1 MNQEFIVQVIG
12 YVISGVV
19 ALIVASLQHSKTT
32 ALIEYRLEQ
41 LEKKVDKHNNFMER
55 LALVETRLN
64 LKESKDKSNG

>member
-1 MNQEFIVQVIG
+1 MSQELFVQLIG

-19 ALIVASLQHSKTT
+19 ALIVATLQHSKTT

-55 LALVETRLN
+55 LALVETKLS
-64 LKESKDKSNG
+64 LKEREKQNG

>member
-1 MNQEFIVQVIG
+1 MSQELFVQLIG

-19 ALIVASLQHSKTT
+19 ALIVATLQHSKTT

-55 LALVETRLN
+55 LALVETKL
-64 LKESKDKSNG
+64 SMKDKEKHNG